1 MTVVLIIKNCN
12 NTNTIIPFI
21 SLVMY
26 LIHRINRKSG
36 KILSKP
42 GCPIHHCHLFPISFG
57 KNYLHTYIVSNNG
70 GKIVRTNSEP
80 FFFLSWKKSTNFF
93 QKIQNGR
100 EKSKLYC
107 NAKASLEGGL
117 SLLWLRGSEDFFK
130 SIFSRK

>member
-1 MTVVLIIKNCN
+1 MTVVLIIKNR
-12 NTNTIIPFI
+12 NTNNIIPFI

-26 LIHRINRKSG
+26 LILRINRKSG

-70 GKIVRTNSEP
+70 GKIVRANGEH
-80 FFFLSWKKSTNFF
+80 FFVMKKIDHFFF

-107 NAKASLEGGL
+107 NAKASLGGTE
-117 SLLWLRGSEDFFK
+117 SFMIE
-130 SIFSRK
+130 RK